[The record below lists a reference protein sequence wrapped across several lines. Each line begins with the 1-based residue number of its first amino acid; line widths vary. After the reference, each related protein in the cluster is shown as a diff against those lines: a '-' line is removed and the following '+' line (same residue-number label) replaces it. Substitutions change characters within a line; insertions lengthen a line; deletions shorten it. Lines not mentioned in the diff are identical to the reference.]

1 MSKIRSPVGNGFL
14 DALADVDFETIAPF
28 LTERYLERDVVL
40 HEPGEAVDDTY
51 FPISCI
57 LSVITLMEDGRS
69 VESCTI
75 GRESAHGL
83 LYALGAKSAFNRVV
97 VQIGG
102 GGLVMPGQRLREA
115 ATRSPALLESIA
127 RYAQGN
133 DVQAEQSVA
142 CNALHDVE
150 SRLCRWILTAAD
162 RIDEPV
168 LRLTQE
174 YLAFMLGVQRTTVT
188 AAAQALQAAG
198 MISYRRG
205 EITITDRSALEASV
219 CECYGHVRQR
229 FSKVVAGR

>member
-1 MSKIRSPVGNGFL
+1 
-14 DALADVDFETIAPF
+14 VDK
-28 LTERYLERDVVL
+28 YLPRDLVL
-40 HEPGEAVDDTY
+40 HEPGAQVEDVY
-51 FPISCI
+51 FPVSSI

-83 LYALGAKSAFNRVV
+83 LYALGAKTAFNRVI

-102 GGLVMPGQRLREA
+102 SALVMPGQRIRELA
-115 ATRSPALLESIA
+115 ISNPTLLEAMS

-150 SRLCRWILTAAD
+150 ARLCRWILTAAD

-188 AAAQALQAAG
+188 AAAQSLQAAG
-198 MISYRRG
+198 LISYRRG
-205 EITITDRSALEASV
+205 EITLVDRPGLEERV
-219 CECYGHVRQR
+219 CECYDHVRRR
-229 FSKVVAGR
+229 FTQVVGER

>member
-1 MSKIRSPVGNGFL
+1 MKKSRLLVGNAFL
-14 DALADVDFETIAPF
+14 DSLKDAEFAILAPHLVEKF
-28 LTERYLERDVVL
+28 LPRDLVL
-40 HEPGEAVDDTY
+40 HDPGAPVDDVF
-51 FPISCI
+51 FPTSSI

-83 LYALGAKSAFNRVV
+83 LYALGAKTAFNRVV

-102 GGLVMPGQRLREA
+102 DALTMPGQRLRDA
-115 ATRSPALLESIA
+115 AMSNGALLEATA

-150 SRLCRWILTAAD
+150 ARLCRWILTAAD

-188 AAAQALQAAG
+188 AAAQSLQAAG

-205 EITITDRSALEASV
+205 EITITNREALEASV
-219 CECYGHVRQR
+219 CECYGHVRNR
-229 FSKVVAGR
+229 FNKVVNGR

>member
-1 MSKIRSPVGNGFL
+1 MKNARPLTGNGLL
-14 DALADVDFETIAPF
+14 DSLDNREFEIVKPF
-28 LTERYLERDVVL
+28 LLEKYLDRDLVL
-40 HEPGEAVDDTY
+40 HDPGTVVEDVY
-51 FPISCI
+51 FPTSTI

-83 LYALGAKSAFNRVV
+83 LYALGGKTAFNRVI
-97 VQIGG
+97 VQVGG
-102 GGLVMPGQRLREA
+102 RSIHISAQRMREA
-115 ATRSPALLESIA
+115 ASKSTSLLETIT

-133 DVQAEQSVA
+133 DLQVEQSVA

-150 SRLCRWILTAAD
+150 ARLCRWILTAAD

-205 EITITDRSALEASV
+205 EITVTNRDALEAAV
-219 CECYGHVRQR
+219 CECYSTVKRR
-229 FSKVVAGR
+229 FGLVVAEK